1 MYFSGGYALV
11 EGEEERELE
20 RQSDLELER
29 DLLERISIL
38 EHNMLAKQA
47 GKDPSDVLKHRM
59 ENLEYF
65 LLKPEHHGR
74 VNLEERMVM
83 LEAAVA
89 SQLID

>member
-1 MYFSGGYALV
+1 MYFSGGYSPL

-20 RQSDLELER
+20 RQRDMEFEQDLQKR
-29 DLLERISIL
+29 VSIL
-38 EHNMLAKQA
+38 EQRMLAKHA

-89 SQLID
+89 SHLID